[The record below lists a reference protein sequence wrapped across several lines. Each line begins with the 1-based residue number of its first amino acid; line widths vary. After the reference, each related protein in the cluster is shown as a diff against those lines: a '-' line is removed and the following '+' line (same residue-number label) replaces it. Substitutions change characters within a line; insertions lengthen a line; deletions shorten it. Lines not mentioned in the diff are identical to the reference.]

1 MSYCVNCGVE
11 LDASA
16 KSCPLCN
23 TPVLNPNEMGKVLET
38 KSPFP
43 EEKGQVE
50 TVKRKDIGILLSM
63 VTLST
68 AVVCGILNAF
78 VFQDNLWSLVVLGSC
93 VILWV
98 FFEPIII
105 YTKQSLYLSVLYDGA
120 AVFFLLYM
128 ITFLGDDSAWFVE
141 LAVPLVVLVTVMT
154 ELFILCVRRLPR
166 SFVTVSLYFFTVAG
180 LLCMGIELLVKRYV
194 SQNISLSWSAVVLT
208 VCGVLDMAF
217 ITILSS
223 RRLRNTMRKRLHF

>member
-16 KSCPLCN
+16 KSCPLCS
-23 TPVLNPNEMGKVLET
+23 TPVLNPNEIGKVLEGQ
-38 KSPFP
+38 SPFP
-43 EEKGQVE
+43 KEKGQVE
-50 TVKRKDIGILLSM
+50 TVRRKDIGILLSM
-63 VTLST
+63 VTLAT
-68 AVVCGILNAF
+68 AAICGILNAF
-78 VFQDNLWSLVVLGSC
+78 VFRDNLWSLVVLGAC

-105 YTKQSLYLSVLYDGA
+105 FTRQSVYLSILYDGA

-128 ITFLGDDSAWFVE
+128 ITYLSDDSVWFTE
-141 LAVPLVVLVTVMT
+141 LAIPLVVLVTVMI

-166 SFVTVSLYFFTVAG
+166 SFVTVSLYFFTAAG
-180 LLCMGIELLVKRYV
+180 LLCMGIELLVQRYV
-194 SQNISLSWSAVVLT
+194 NQNISLSWSAVVLT
-208 VCGVLDMAF
+208 VCGVLDIAL

-223 RRLRNTMRKRLHF
+223 RRLRNSMRKRLHF

>member
-11 LDASA
+11 LDTSA
-16 KSCPLCN
+16 KSCPLCS
-23 TPVLNPNEMGKVLET
+23 TPVLNPNEIGKVLEAQ
-38 KSPFP
+38 SPFP

-63 VTLST
+63 VTLAT
-68 AVVCGILNAF
+68 AVTCGILNAF
-78 VFQDNLWSLVVLGSC
+78 VFRDNLWSLVVLGGC

-105 YTKQSLYLSVLYDGA
+105 YTRQSVYLSILYDGA

-128 ITFLGDDSAWFVE
+128 ITFLADDSVWFVE
-141 LAVPLVVLVTVMT
+141 LAVPLVVLVTVMM

-166 SFVTVSLYFFTVAG
+166 SFVTVSLYFFTAAG
-180 LLCMGIELLVKRYV
+180 LLCLGIEILVDCYV
-194 SQNISLSWSAVVLT
+194 NQNISLSWSAVVLT
-208 VCGVLDMAF
+208 VCSVLDIAF

-223 RRLRNTMRKRLHF
+223 RRLRNSMRKRLHF